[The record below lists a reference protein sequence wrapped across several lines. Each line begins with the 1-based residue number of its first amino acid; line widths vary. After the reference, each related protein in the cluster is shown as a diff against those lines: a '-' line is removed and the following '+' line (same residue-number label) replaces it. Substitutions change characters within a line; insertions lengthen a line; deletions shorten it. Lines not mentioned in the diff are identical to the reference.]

1 MKIKSISLIEGM
13 SGKLDKDENIV
24 FSNRYGNIHAWRH
37 TPYTGE
43 LTEKQVAVRAKFASV
58 SGMVALD
65 MADPEKKAE
74 WTEVARNSRGR
85 WKTARG
91 AAFASYMAQKD

>member
-1 MKIKSISLIEGM
+1 MKIKSLSLIEGM

-37 TPYTGE
+37 NAYRGPF
-43 LTEKQVAVRAKFASV
+43 TEKQIAQHNKFASV
-58 SGMVALD
+58 AALVAAD

-74 WTEVARNSRGR
+74 WETVSRNSRGR

-91 AAFASYMAQKD
+91 AAFAAYMAE